1 MTELQRYSELHRAF
15 SETSHGQKMGESIR
29 FAKYNLSD
37 MPNDEWEKLL
47 GRDVNNLEHM
57 SLTHGIAV
65 AFIRYCETY
74 QPELLTDEEKKILL
88 LTAITHDWGEAIR
101 GDVSF
106 GDKTKQEEAQE
117 VEDFNLVIDSLSYG
131 SFTYEEIKYAQE
143 IAFDHHGSKL
153 GRIFYAIE
161 RLGYMR
167 TALKASEIVLAQRQ
181 PDETTFGLIWL
192 VADVLSNHMHE
203 DQLLKESYRYD
214 ALFAAITAH
223 HEEIDAAFDLA
234 LRHPTAFENYGE
246 EAQEKNNSVQ
256 IARKQWREYKQKYI
270 YD

>member
-15 SETSHGQKMGESIR
+15 SETSHGQKMSENIR
-29 FAKYNLSD
+29 FAKYNLSG

-57 SLTHGIAV
+57 SLTHGITV

-74 QPELLTDEEKKILL
+74 QPELLTDEEKKMLL

-106 GDKTKQEEAQE
+106 GDKTQQEEAQE
-117 VEDFNLVIDSLSYG
+117 IKDFDLVVDSVSYG
-131 SFTYEEIKYAQE
+131 SFNYEEIKQAQE

-153 GRIFYAIE
+153 GRIFYTIE

-167 TALKASEIVLAQRQ
+167 TALEASEIVRAQRQ
-181 PDETTFGLIWL
+181 PDETTYGLIWL
-192 VADVLSNHMHE
+192 VADVLSNHMHQ
-203 DQLLKESYRYD
+203 DQLLKDSFRYD
-214 ALFAAITAH
+214 AVFAAITAR

-234 LRHPTAFENYGE
+234 LRHPTAFENYGQ
-246 EAQEKNNSVQ
+246 EAQEKNDSVQ
-256 IARKQWREYKQKYI
+256 LARKQWRLYKQKYI